1 MIQFSNKFKKPCF
14 WSIFPILGAKKIFLE
29 NPALSRTTSY
39 GFVATC
45 QNLEKINNTIQRK
58 RLDRQK
64 DRRTDTLFYKTL
76 PATVG
81 GPKTQKR
88 HLENPT
94 KEKKAKNGTKDY
106 QK

>member
-1 MIQFSNKFKKPCF
+1 MIKFK
-14 WSIFPILGAKKIFLE
+14 E
-29 NPALSRTTSY
+29 NAWTDGRTE
-39 GFVATC
+39 G
-45 QNLEKINNTIQRK
+45 
-58 RLDRQK
+58 QK
-64 DRRTDTLFYKTL
+64 DRQTLFYRTL
-76 PATVG
+76 SATVG